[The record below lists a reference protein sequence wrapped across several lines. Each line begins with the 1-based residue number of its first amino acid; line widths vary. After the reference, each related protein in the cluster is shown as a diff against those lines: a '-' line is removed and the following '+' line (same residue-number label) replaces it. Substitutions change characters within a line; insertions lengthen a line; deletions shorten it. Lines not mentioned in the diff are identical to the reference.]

1 MLLLM
6 DPLPKKTRRVFN
18 EPGHAHYL
26 TFSCQHG
33 LPLLSKDRTCQW
45 TVDAIDAARKRHEFD
60 LYAYVIMPEHVHLLV
75 RPRRSVYRVEE
86 FLKAIKRP
94 VSWNAKQFLLES
106 GSHEWFGRL
115 TVTKGKRKVFRFWE
129 AGGGFDRNIT
139 RVEDLRPIADYIH
152 ENPVRRGL
160 VAKPTD
166 WPWSSAR
173 FYAGMGDMLL
183 GMDSIPT

>member
-1 MLLLM
+1 M

-33 LPLLSKDRTCQW
+33 FPLLSRDRTRQW
-45 TVDAIDAARKRHEFD
+45 TVDAINAARKRHEFD

-75 RPRRSVYRVEE
+75 RPRCSVYRMEE
-86 FLKAIKRP
+86 FLKAVKRP
-94 VSWNAKQFLLES
+94 VAWNAKQFLLES
-106 GSHEWFGRL
+106 ANHEWLGRL

-139 RVEDLRPIADYIH
+139 RVEDLRPIAGYIH

-160 VAKPTD
+160 AAKATD

-173 FYAGMGDMLL
+173 YYAGLDGAFLET
-183 GMDSIPT
+183 DSIPT